1 MLQPFARE
9 VTAPAGEGASHACAV
24 QSVDR
29 IGETMRVHTKLFAT
43 LVRLVPDT
51 TSGIPFDVELPDGA
65 TVAALVD
72 RLGLPADEVRMVFVN
87 GRARS
92 MDWVLNP
99 DDDVGIFPPV
109 GGG

>member
-1 MLQPFARE
+1 
-9 VTAPAGEGASHACAV
+9 
-24 QSVDR
+24 
-29 IGETMRVHTKLFAT
+29 MRVHTKLFAT

-51 TSGIPFDVELPDGA
+51 TSGTPFDVELPAGA
-65 TVAALVD
+65 TLAALLSH
-72 RLGLPADEVRMVFVN
+72 LGLPAGEVRMVFVN
-87 GRARS
+87 GRARP